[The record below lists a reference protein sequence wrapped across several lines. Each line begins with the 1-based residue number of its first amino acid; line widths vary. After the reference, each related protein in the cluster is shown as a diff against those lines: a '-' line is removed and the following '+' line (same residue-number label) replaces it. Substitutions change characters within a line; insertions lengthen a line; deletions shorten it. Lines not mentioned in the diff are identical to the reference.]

1 MVTNPAIS
9 IIIPSYNHSDYI
21 GEAIESILSQ
31 TFADFELIIV
41 DDGSTDNSPDIIKNY
56 ATKDSRIISI
66 FQENNGG
73 PSAAVNRGLEMA
85 RGSFVVAHPSDDRS
99 HSNRLEN
106 LLHYLNTHDEYDLVG
121 SFIEEIDSDGGLVL
135 SNQKFESWFNVDI
148 DFSDPKVWIWNNKVA
163 SPTLMF
169 RRDFFKRYGNCN
181 PELIYTQDWE
191 FLIHSISMGAKLK
204 ILPIKFFQYRSHTNN
219 LTNKNAKQVF
229 LEYAYISSKYL
240 NPWLSDKNLHNEV
253 DSNVLQFINHS
264 EFEALSKIERRNLV
278 VFLFTKTESSFYD
291 FQSKLSTLISPIF
304 SQNMNSSLLEELSH
318 QFSSEHLA
326 LKRIFRL
333 FEQAS
338 EEELALNVALSEKD
352 RLVTEL
358 NLIQNSM
365 SWKLT
370 SPLRWFKRCIS
381 NFK

>member
-1 MVTNPAIS
+1 M
-9 IIIPSYNHSDYI
+9 PSYNHGAYI
-21 GEAIESILSQ
+21 GEAIESLLSQ
-31 TFADFELIIV
+31 TFRDFELIIV
-41 DDGSTDNSPDIIKNY
+41 DDGSTDNSPAIIKSY
-56 ATKDSRIISI
+56 ADKDSRIIPI
-66 FQENNGG
+66 FQDNNG
-73 PSAAVNRGLEMA
+73 PSAATNRGLEIA
-85 RGSFVVAHPSDDRS
+85 RGSFIVCHPSDDRS

-106 LLHYLNTHDEYDLVG
+106 LFNYLNTHEKYDLVG
-121 SFIEEIDSDGGLVL
+121 SFIEEIDSDGGLVS
-135 SNQKFESWFNVDI
+135 SNQKFEPWFNEDI
-148 DFSDPKVWIWNNKVA
+148 DFSNPKVWIWNNKVA

-169 RRDFFKRYGNCN
+169 RRKFFERYGNFN

-191 FLIHSISMGAKLK
+191 FLIRSISMEAKLK
-204 ILPIKFFQYRSHTNN
+204 ILPSKLFQYRSHTNN
-219 LTNKNAKQVF
+219 LTNKNTKQVF

-240 NPWLSDKNLHNEV
+240 NPWLSDKNLHNEL
-253 DSNVLQFINHS
+253 DSNILHFINHS
-264 EFEALSKIERRNLV
+264 EFAALSKIERRNLV

-318 QFSSEHLA
+318 QFSSEQLA

-338 EEELALNVALSEKD
+338 EEELALNAALSEKD

-358 NLIQNSM
+358 NLIQNSN

-370 SPLRWFKRCIS
+370 LPLRLFKKYVLNLKSLCKLI
-381 NFK
+381 KGYLK